1 MKRYKRKFL
10 TGEELE
16 MSFWK
21 KLQQRAGWFFKA
33 IIPFLENI
41 ICFIFFY
48 RLNQYVAGSTY
59 FSRLDFYLLYVLLF
73 AIVHGQHQAIFSA
86 ALAMGGHF
94 FSQAAGGGIRRN
106 DGLHKLCVDHAA
118 FYRGADSGLSA
129 GQYQEPPG

>member
-41 ICFIFFY
+41 ICFISISHMH
-48 RLNQYVAGSTY
+48 RSGE
-59 FSRLDFYLLYVLLF
+59 
-73 AIVHGQHQAIFSA
+73 
-86 ALAMGGHF
+86 
-94 FSQAAGGGIRRN
+94 
-106 DGLHKLCVDHAA
+106 LCIGDM
-118 FYRGADSGLSA
+118 R
-129 GQYQEPPG
+129 